1 MKLFNKNIICAFF
14 KTNYCLVFIL
24 SLLVAVD
31 TFTKFYL
38 NSNMNFSW
46 AGKVIISILL
56 FACLYLFNKRIFVL
70 VAILFWM
77 ISFGMAL
84 NFQND
89 FIEKVSLFFEYV
101 SGIMFFNFLIVN
113 NNKNLL
119 FKILLIIFTFYTVTV
134 LTAWLFEIDYLR
146 TYNALRFGY
155 MPLFS
160 SQNEFSFIM
169 IAIVV
174 FYYKNWL
181 RKKKFYSFLLL
192 FLSLAA
198 SLIIG
203 TKVIYIFLIVFVN
216 CILIL
221 NFHFKKII
229 LFYVLLIIT
238 LFYFKD
244 YLFLFLENKFEIFVD
259 LYHEKGLL
267 DTISSLRVS
276 FLQDRLICQTS
287 NMNHVE
293 YLFGGMTIPCL
304 TEMSFFDIFLFFGCV
319 GGFMYCYL
327 YLKLVL
333 KKLSLDLFGL
343 VFISTITTLSM
354 LAGYYFENFS
364 SQIYTISVL
373 FIFYYKPTIT
383 PSQNTNKKV

>member
-1 MKLFNKNIICAFF
+1 MKLLNKNIICTFF

-46 AGKVIISILL
+46 AGKFIISILL
-56 FACLYLFNKRIFVL
+56 FACFYFFNKKGVVL

-77 ISFGMAL
+77 ITLGMAL

-101 SGIMFFNFLIVN
+101 SGIMFFNFLIIN

-134 LTAWLFEIDYLR
+134 LTAWLFKIDFLR
-146 TYNALRFGY
+146 TYNAYRFGY

-160 SQNEFSFIM
+160 SQNEFSYIM
-169 IAIVV
+169 IAMVI

-203 TKVIYIFLIVFVN
+203 TKVII
-216 CILIL
+216 
-221 NFHFKKII
+221 
-229 LFYVLLIIT
+229 
-238 LFYFKD
+238 YF
-244 YLFLFLENKFEIFVD
+244 
-259 LYHEKGLL
+259 
-267 DTISSLRVS
+267 
-276 FLQDRLICQTS
+276 
-287 NMNHVE
+287 
-293 YLFGGMTIPCL
+293 
-304 TEMSFFDIFLFFGCV
+304 
-319 GGFMYCYL
+319 
-327 YLKLVL
+327 
-333 KKLSLDLFGL
+333 
-343 VFISTITTLSM
+343 
-354 LAGYYFENFS
+354 
-364 SQIYTISVL
+364 
-373 FIFYYKPTIT
+373 
-383 PSQNTNKKV
+383 

>member
-1 MKLFNKNIICAFF
+1 MFKICYVKLLNKNIICAFF

-119 FKILLIIFTFYTVTV
+119 FKILLIIFTFYTLTV
-134 LTAWLFEIDYLR
+134 LTAWLFEIDYLS
-146 TYNALRFGY
+146 TYHALRFGY

-160 SQNEFSFIM
+160 SQG
-169 IAIVV
+169 
-174 FYYKNWL
+174 
-181 RKKKFYSFLLL
+181 
-192 FLSLAA
+192 
-198 SLIIG
+198 SLIA
-203 TKVIYIFLIVFVN
+203 
-216 CILIL
+216 
-221 NFHFKKII
+221 
-229 LFYVLLIIT
+229 
-238 LFYFKD
+238 
-244 YLFLFLENKFEIFVD
+244 
-259 LYHEKGLL
+259 
-267 DTISSLRVS
+267 
-276 FLQDRLICQTS
+276 
-287 NMNHVE
+287 
-293 YLFGGMTIPCL
+293 
-304 TEMSFFDIFLFFGCV
+304 
-319 GGFMYCYL
+319 
-327 YLKLVL
+327 KLPGD
-333 KKLSLDLFGL
+333 K
-343 VFISTITTLSM
+343 
-354 LAGYYFENFS
+354 
-364 SQIYTISVL
+364 
-373 FIFYYKPTIT
+373 
-383 PSQNTNKKV
+383 